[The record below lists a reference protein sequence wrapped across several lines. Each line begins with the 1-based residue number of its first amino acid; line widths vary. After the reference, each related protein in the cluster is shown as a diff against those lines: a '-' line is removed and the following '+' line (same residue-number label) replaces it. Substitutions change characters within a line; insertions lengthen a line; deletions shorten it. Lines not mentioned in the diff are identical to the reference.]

1 MATSLNPVSSN
12 SPAPNLEA
20 IQNCVSDAMQA
31 VDQVILGALHSEVAL
46 VNQIANYI
54 IHSGGKR
61 MRPMLALLAGGLLG
75 EIKPAHHQVAAIIE
89 FIHTATLLHDD
100 VVDESSQRR
109 GKNTANALFG
119 NAASILVGDFV
130 YSRAFQM
137 MVGIQDMRVMEVLS
151 NTTNVIA
158 EGEVLQLMNI
168 HNADVTDEAYMQV
181 IQYKTAK
188 LFEAATQLGA
198 IVSNANAAQESAL
211 KQFGQHMGVAF
222 QLIDDVLDLNGDP
235 TEIGKNL
242 GDDIY
247 EGKPTLPLIIAM
259 REGTSSE
266 KDLIQ
271 SAIESGKT
279 EDISAII
286 HAVKR
291 TGAMDA
297 VQTLAEKEAG
307 LASKMLDAFEDNT
320 FKTALTQ
327 LTQFAVHRRF

>member
-1 MATSLNPVSSN
+1 MTTPLNAVSSDSN
-12 SPAPNLEA
+12 TPNLEA
-20 IQNCVSDAMQA
+20 IQHCVSNDMKA

-75 EIKPAHHQVAAIIE
+75 EINPAHHQVAAIIE

-137 MVGIQDMRVMEVLS
+137 MVGIQNMRVMEVLS

-181 IQYKTAK
+181 IHYKTAK

-198 IVSNANAAQESAL
+198 IVSEATPDQENALQ
-211 KQFGQHMGVAF
+211 QFGQHMGVAF

-235 TEIGKNL
+235 SEIGKNL

-259 REGTSSE
+259 REGSASE
-266 KDLIQ
+266 KALIQ
-271 SAIESGKT
+271 SAIETGKT
-279 EDISAII
+279 EDINSII
-286 HAVKR
+286 SAVKR

-297 VQTLAEKEAG
+297 VQTLAEKQAEI
-307 LASKMLDAFEDNT
+307 ASEKLDAFEEST
-320 FKTALTQ
+320 FKTAMKQ

>member
-1 MATSLNPVSSN
+1 MATSLDAVS
-12 SPAPNLEA
+12 PDLPTPNLEA
-20 IQNCVSDAMQA
+20 IQYCVSDAMLA

-61 MRPMLALLAGGLLG
+61 MRPMLALLSGGLLG

-137 MVGIQDMRVMEVLS
+137 MVAIQNMRVMEVLS

-168 HNADVTDEAYMQV
+168 HNADVTDDAYMQV
-181 IQYKTAK
+181 IHYKTAK

-198 IVSNANAAQESAL
+198 IVSEANPEQESAL

-235 TEIGKNL
+235 MEIGKNL

-259 REGTSSE
+259 REGSSSE
-266 KDLIQ
+266 ADLIK
-271 SAIESGKT
+271 SAIKTGKT
-279 EDISAII
+279 DDISAII
-286 HAVKR
+286 QAVKR
-291 TGAMDA
+291 TGAMDD
-297 VQTLAEKEAG
+297 VQSIAEKEAV
-307 LASKMLDAFEDNT
+307 LARDMLAAFDESP